1 MFLRNKF
8 LPTIFFYLRRRD
20 KQKSIRLLLKS
31 TINRFIFFYPQH
43 RIIRRRFAY
52 QFRFQIVR
60 ISLPL
65 NLIRSVEHRIPSYTF
80 MFSNI
85 IIHKPIFSVTPGTK
99 GQRPVRICT
108 DSSMYPVRRNYYYIS
123 RSGINGRNSVRDC
136 LRHIPAY
143 K

>member
-31 TINRFIFFYPQH
+31 TINRFILFYPQH

-52 QFRFQIVR
+52 QFRFQIAR
-60 ISLPL
+60 INLPL

-99 GQRPVRICT
+99 GQRPVRTGRC
-108 DSSMYPVRRNYYYIS
+108 SSSSSLLGTCYYQCK
-123 RSGINGRNSVRDC
+123 SGQAVDLWC
-136 LRHIPAY
+136 LV
-143 K
+143 